1 MMPAASSTTK
11 PRRSPAQIQAS
22 RSNGAKSNGPT
33 TPEGKQRSSQ
43 NNRTH
48 GLRSKSVGIE
58 AENKALYERM
68 QQRYYEEHRPEG
80 PTECTLVDQIVFCAY
95 QLYRA
100 GAIEIDEPMDFTSG
114 LGSSGKSERM
124 ARYRTGYTRIMFKGM
139 DQLRKVQTE
148 RCVRHAPYRRY
159 ANLPILAS
167 SGHVLNRQRDYLQ
180 DHRVFGTSVHPE
192 TDPFEDSPIA
202 PWRPDE
208 PKHEPKPHPHS
219 GLGARVRPQLA
230 VQSHPIPDS
239 VQAHPAPNPPDRLG
253 ARIGRQFE
261 VVSQPADVP
270 VPIPPA
276 AASPV
281 PDVPEIPIPV
291 QPAPPMPDSAPE
303 PPPVSAPAP
312 TPALEPATPQ
322 MPLPAAAPADTQAP
336 EPAAPQVPALA
347 TAVGP
352 PPPPTGA
359 GLNHPAS
366 ARNQPPAPVAELPAP
381 QGLAARCN
389 PIPARTASE
398 TGRRQALAQ
407 PACEIECPPD
417 TPMLP

>member
-1 MMPAASSTTK
+1 MPAASSTTK

-139 DQLRKVQTE
+139 DQLRRVQTE

-208 PKHEPKPHPHS
+208 PKHEPNPHPHS

-230 VQSHPIPDS
+230 VQSHPVPDS
-239 VQAHPAPNPPDRLG
+239 VLKAPDT
-253 ARIGRQFE
+253 
-261 VVSQPADVP
+261 
-270 VPIPPA
+270 
-276 AASPV
+276 
-281 PDVPEIPIPV
+281 PE
-291 QPAPPMPDSAPE
+291 
-303 PPPVSAPAP
+303 
-312 TPALEPATPQ
+312 
-322 MPLPAAAPADTQAP
+322 LPS
-336 EPAAPQVPALA
+336 V
-347 TAVGP
+347 
-352 PPPPTGA
+352 
-359 GLNHPAS
+359 N
-366 ARNQPPAPVAELPAP
+366 PPAPAIPTDPHSGTGLNAHVGRTFPVPFHEDRASAGQPGPHPGGASTANRAPTDGDLQPTPPPAVSAETL
-381 QGLAARCN
+381 
-389 PIPARTASE
+389 T
-398 TGRRQALAQ
+398 
-407 PACEIECPPD
+407 PACEHNRCEPQSTPPARQAANITGNEPHS
-417 TPMLP
+417 TPPSADSRESEPPQCEPNHGELQPAHLTPSAIGSGGFPPREPEPSRRQRPPLTPDELGNTV